1 MSSEVAQIETVSA
14 TLAKQATGPNTKVQN
29 KVVNFVEQN
38 TEFSKSRNEFVELN
52 KSYRELPVDSKP
64 VEVVQL
70 VEKRM
75 KDNKGVEHV
84 VVQEVKRKKFPNE
97 KVEQLFNEL
106 KEKRKNILRIDKQAT
121 VYLNMLCE
129 KIIEDM
135 ISSCQPIHQG
145 KKSQE
150 KTLGWK

>member
-1 MSSEVAQIETVSA
+1 
-14 TLAKQATGPNTKVQN
+14 
-29 KVVNFVEQN
+29 
-38 TEFSKSRNEFVELN
+38 
-52 KSYRELPVDSKP
+52 
-64 VEVVQL
+64 
-70 VEKRM
+70 M

-84 VVQEVKRKKFPNE
+84 VVQEVKRKSFPNE

-129 KIIEDM
+129 KIIEDL

-150 KTLGWK
+150 KTLGWKQFKEQEFNKKFTYSLVNNSSYFNSFIEVRGAIARFGVEKELTRLKDGLTKAETTSIY